1 MTYTTRPAAVLAA
14 ELEVLRT
21 GSPVAVVAVSL
32 VSGAVWMVSAGAV
45 AAVLIRDRAAG
56 SEVFYPL

>member
-45 AAVLIRDRAAG
+45 AAVLIRDRADG